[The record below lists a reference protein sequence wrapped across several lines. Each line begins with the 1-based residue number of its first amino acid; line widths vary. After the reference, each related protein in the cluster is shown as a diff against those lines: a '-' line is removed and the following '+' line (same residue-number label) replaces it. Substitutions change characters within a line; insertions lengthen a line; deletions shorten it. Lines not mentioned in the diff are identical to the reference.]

1 MRFTSF
7 RNTVP
12 ANTRLHRLEL
22 AVAALFALAVLPGP
36 ARPQGSAGRIL
47 GVVTDQSGGFVAN
60 ARITI
65 TDVARGVSENLTT
78 DSDGAY
84 VAVNLLPGIYTIRA
98 EYKGFKAFERK
109 NVLLEVGKDVRVD
122 AVLQPGAASET
133 IIITEQAPMVDTTST
148 TLGGTISNEIIND
161 LPLNGR
167 NYQNLISLRPGT
179 SIYPGGGPWTQT
191 TNGIRPEDTSYI
203 VDGVTNDES
212 FMGLSVT
219 NAAAVLGDAATLLP
233 IDAIQEFNTQVNP
246 KAEFGWKPGAITSVG
261 LKSGANEIHGSA
273 YAFGRSDGFDAR
285 NYFDPVGTTKTP
297 VELEQYGGSFGGR
310 LIPDRLFYF
319 GAFEGQMYTVGNALF
334 GNVPTSA
341 SITAGTGQ
349 GCVVLTA
356 GNCNN
361 SILDATNDLKAQ
373 AAALGNTFTANPL
386 STYLLGFYTPNAS
399 QGKSVALTFPN
410 TNSSKNALGKVDYHI
425 SDHNALS
432 GSYFFGNDTIVG
444 MDSNE
449 LLAQFRTKVHSRAQ
463 AISSH
468 WAWTPSSTWANEL
481 RGGFTHYVLQIIP
494 DDTTFKYTI
503 NTGVSNPLLSGI
515 PNIRISGFTE
525 LGAFHNFP
533 KIVGPDKV
541 YDFIDQVSNLHG
553 KHSFKFG
560 GEIRRDLVH
569 QATYRGGRGRIS
581 FSSLE
586 DFLAADVLGLNPGSA
601 TTPLYTPGNTG
612 FLAGDPTRNISQW
625 LYAGYAQDDW
635 RITKRITLNLG
646 LRYEFQGVPTEANN
660 LFGNWEPSVGFEQVG
675 KNIGSLYNPDH
686 RNFSPR
692 VGVAWD
698 VSGKG
703 TTVVRAGGSIVYDLL
718 SMSTFMSQQNL
729 QSAVALFGAG
739 VVPTGAAIQDAACP
753 APAGCAGIGN
763 ITAAGV
769 IIPGSGP
776 GAITWKDQSTQIYP
790 SNVTGLLVC
799 SPGNPCNTFSMNRN
813 FRTPYVENW
822 TVGVQHAFSNKL
834 SLESTYVGNQG
845 VKLPGIVD
853 LNQPPV
859 GAGWSAADVAACI
872 AATYVGC
879 GPNFTNP
886 NEEINARPYVANGR
900 FPYIG
905 LINYLSNFYGS
916 TYHGLQNTLTAR
928 NFHGLDFV
936 AGYTYSHALDD
947 LSSNWVAFLPLDS
960 THPSFEHASGDE
972 DIRHRFTFSI
982 TYTLPEYKT
991 RSQLLEGWQVNTI
1004 IALQS
1009 GQPYNINDQSNDFS
1023 GTGELA
1029 DRWDLFGNAADFRS
1043 GGQDSLTLCVNGAS
1057 GGCTYVSAPSGNA
1070 ILLSDQQT
1078 AADWAGCMAHATG
1091 GIFTSLN
1098 IAINNGTGG
1107 CYVSRNGKS
1116 FMLPAAIG
1124 TFGTMG
1130 RNVFRDTGFHNVDL
1144 SVSKNFKFG
1153 ERMKAQFR
1161 IETFNIFN
1169 HPNFANPNGAT
1180 SGYGQAAFA
1189 DPSVVGTF
1197 GCGCA
1202 TPDEAAFN
1210 PVLGSGS
1217 NRAIQLGLK
1226 FIF

>member
-1 MRFTSF
+1 MLSKFQG
-7 RNTVP
+7 NTVLAKPCFSKLAP
-12 ANTRLHRLEL
+12 ALL
-22 AVAALFALAVLPGP
+22 AVFLMLLACAAAY
-36 ARPQGSAGRIL
+36 PQGNTGRIL
-47 GVVTDQSGGFVAN
+47 GVVTDQSGGYVA
-60 ARITI
+60 AAKVTI
-65 TDVARGVSENLTT
+65 TDVARGVSQTLSA

-84 VAVNLLPGIYTIRA
+84 VAINLLPGTYSVRV
-98 EYKGFKAFERK
+98 EYKGFKTFERK
-109 NVLLEVGKDVRVD
+109 NILLEVGKDVRVD
-122 AVLQPGAASET
+122 AVLQPGSTTET
-133 IIITEQAPMVDTTST
+133 ITITEDVPMVDTTST

-219 NAAAVLGDAATLLP
+219 NAAAVLGDAATLIP

-273 YAFGRSDGFDAR
+273 YAFGRSDSFDAR
-285 NYFDPVGTTKTP
+285 NYFNPVGTPKTP
-297 VELEQYGGSFGGR
+297 LELEQYGGSFGGR
-310 LIPDRLFYF
+310 LIPDKLFYF
-319 GAFEGQMYTVGNALF
+319 GSFEGQMYTVGNALP
-334 GNVPTSA
+334 GNVPTTA
-341 SITAGTGQ
+341 PITGGTGQ
-349 GCVVLTA
+349 GCVVLTT
-356 GNCNN
+356 GNCNI
-361 SILDATNDLKAQ
+361 SIADATADLQAQ
-373 AAALGNTFTANPL
+373 NSSFTVNPL
-386 STYLLGFYTPNAS
+386 SAYLLSFYTPNSS
-399 QGKSVALTFPN
+399 QSKGVALTFPN
-410 TNSSKNALGKVDYHI
+410 VNSSKNTLGKVDYHI
-425 SDHNALS
+425 NDHNALS

-444 MDSNE
+444 MDSTE

-463 AISSH
+463 ALSAH

-481 RGGFTHYVLQIIP
+481 RGGFTHYTLQIIP
-494 DDTTFKYTI
+494 NDTTFKYTI
-503 NTGVSNPLLSGI
+503 DTGITNPLLNGI
-515 PNIRISGFTE
+515 PNIRLSGFTE

-541 YDFIDQVSNLHG
+541 YDFIDQVSYLRG

-560 GEIRRDLVH
+560 GELRRDLVH
-569 QATYRGGRGRIS
+569 QATYRGGRGRVK
-581 FSSLE
+581 FGSLE
-586 DFLAADVLGLNPGSA
+586 DFLSGNPQNA
-601 TTPLYTPGNTG
+601 G

-635 RITKRITLNLG
+635 RITRKITLNLG
-646 LRYEFQGVPTEANN
+646 LRYEFQGVPTDANN

-675 KNIGSLYNPDH
+675 KNISSLYNSDR

-692 VGVAWD
+692 FGIAWD
-698 VSGKG
+698 VTGKG
-703 TTVVRAGGSIVYDLL
+703 TTVVRAGGSVVYDLL

-739 VVPTGAAIQDAACP
+739 VVPTGASLVYGTQCP
-753 APAGCAGIGN
+753 APNGCPGTGN
-763 ITAAGV
+763 ITAAG
-769 IIPGSGP
+769 ILLPGSSL
-776 GAITWKDQSTQIYP
+776 TWKNQSTAIYP
-790 SNVTGLLVC
+790 SNVTGFLQCGDGLGPD
-799 SPGNPCNTFSMNRN
+799 PGPCNTFSMNRN

-822 TVGVQHAFSNKL
+822 TLGIQHAFSNKL
-834 SLESTYVGNQG
+834 SLESTYVGNHA
-845 VKLPGIVD
+845 VKLPGVVD
-853 LNQPPV
+853 LNQPA
-859 GAGWSAADVAACI
+859 AGSGWTPFDIINGVNAD
-872 AATYVGC
+872 G
-879 GPNFTNP
+879 
-886 NEEINARPYVANGR
+886 NEQLQRPYTLNGA
-900 FPYIG
+900 FPYLG
-905 LINYLSNFYGS
+905 SINYLSNFYGS

-936 AGYTYSHALDD
+936 AGYTYSHAMDD

-960 THPSFEHASGDE
+960 TRPGLEHASGDE

-1004 IALQS
+1004 ITMQS
-1009 GQPYNINDQSNDFS
+1009 GQPWNINDQSNDFS

-1029 DRWDLFGNAADFRS
+1029 DRWDLFGNPADLKS
-1043 GGQDSLTLCVNGAS
+1043 GGQNSLPLCTGNLTDPTSGSCSYVGPAGNVN
-1057 GGCTYVSAPSGNA
+1057 
-1070 ILLSDQQT
+1070 LSSQQT
-1078 AADWAGCMAHATG
+1078 NADWAGCIAHATG
-1091 GIFTSLN
+1091 GIATSTN
-1098 IAINNGTGG
+1098 IAMANGTGG
-1107 CYVSRNGKS
+1107 CYVSLNGKS
-1116 FMLPAAIG
+1116 FLLPNAVG

-1144 SVSKNFKFG
+1144 SVSKNFKFS
-1153 ERMKAQFR
+1153 ERLRAQFR

-1226 FIF
+1226 LIF